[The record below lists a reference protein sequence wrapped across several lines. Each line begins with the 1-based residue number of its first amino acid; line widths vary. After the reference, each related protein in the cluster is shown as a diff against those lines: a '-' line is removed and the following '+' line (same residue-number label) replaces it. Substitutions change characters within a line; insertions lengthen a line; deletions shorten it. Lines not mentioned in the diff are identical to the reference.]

1 MKPCLLVLIVAP
13 ELEEPLADWLLERE
27 DIKNFTQQEIRG
39 FNRDHAEFSL
49 EEQVTS
55 RQQRVMF
62 HVQTTETRAQAL
74 VSELRTALPSA
85 ASQVLLIPLLSPALQ
100 G

>member
-1 MKPCLLVLIVAP
+1 MKSCLLVLIVNP

-27 DIKNFTQQEIRG
+27 DIKHFTQQEVRG
-39 FNRDHAEFSL
+39 FNRNHAGFSL

-55 RQQRVMF
+55 RQKRVMF
-62 HVQTTETRAQAL
+62 HVELSETRAQAL
-74 VSELRTALPSA
+74 VSELRTELPSA
-85 ASQVLLIPLLSPALQ
+85 TSQVLLIPLLSLAMQ

>member
-1 MKPCLLVLIVAP
+1 MRSCLLVLIVAP

-27 DIKNFTQQEIRG
+27 DIRNFTRQAIHG
-39 FNRDHAEFSL
+39 LNREHGEFSL

-55 RQQRVMF
+55 RQKRVMF
-62 HVQTTETRAQAL
+62 HVQTSETRARAL
-74 VSELRTALPSA
+74 VAKLRTQLPSA
-85 ASQVLLIPLLSPALQ
+85 ARQVWLIPLLSLPLE